1 MNPQMLSVPL
11 LCACVC
17 VCVFICTSVW
27 VTHQSRASLKMLNR
41 NANGNANAKAIV
53 NANEEYLKGQPKRK
67 CWQKVVGNWQ
77 RKHRKEMKLKLELE
91 LEAAV
96 QVGVGVGV
104 KCGNEN
110 GVGPECGDRLNSPAY
125 KHKHVGYCLQ
135 QQQHPRRA
143 QLRLQ
148 LPVLPR
154 LLFLHFILS
163 ICQLFNQQHR
173 QGEGWRERRESHT
186 TEQANNQLYPK
197 A

>member
-1 MNPQMLSVPL
+1 ML
-11 LCACVC
+11 
-17 VCVFICTSVW
+17 
-27 VTHQSRASLKMLNR
+27 
-41 NANGNANAKAIV
+41 AKS
-53 NANEEYLKGQPKRK
+53 
-67 CWQKVVGNWQ
+67 CWQLAKKTQ
-77 RKHRKEMKLKLELE
+77 EEMKLKLELE

-143 QLRLQ
+143 QLQ

-154 LLFLHFILS
+154 LPFLHFILS

-173 QGEGWRERRESHT
+173 QGGGRRERRESHT
-186 TEQANNQLYPK
+186 AKQANNQLYPK